1 MQMDKQPSMA
11 RRKAL
16 KAGLGTSV
24 LFMPGLAQVWAQSA
38 GTQKLLQLPKIA
50 LVIGN
55 SGYRSA
61 PLKNPANDAKAI
73 SQALGALGFAVT
85 TRLDASRSGLT
96 NAVNAFVDELAEK
109 KCVGLFYYAG
119 HGIQLGWK
127 NYLLPVDMQVGAI
140 RDVPTQGVE
149 VNALMQGLGKAGNAL
164 NVVILDACRDNP
176 FGSLEGLDQKGL
188 SQMDAPNQ
196 TLLAYA
202 TAPGNVASDG
212 DGDNGLYTENLLRE
226 IKVPEAK
233 LEDVFKRVRLSV
245 RLRSKG
251 AQVPWESTSLEED
264 FWFIPPASV
273 RRVTE
278 SDRDRMYREQL
289 AGFEKAKAENS
300 IAAIEDFLRRY
311 PNGNFSELAQL
322 HLDMLLRREGQ
333 KQVVIA
339 SQQGNPYT
347 KGSIAADSGFKV
359 GDSYSYRSIDPISK
373 VGRSE
378 PELRVVAVETDKV
391 RFGTGLVL
399 DALGNEL
406 ISRAGRAVTVNQL
419 LPGSYEVGRRWSTRY
434 STVSGARNIALDVFM
449 DCRIVAKE
457 CITVPAGSFDAY
469 RIERTGEWVAT
480 VGRGPFRQDTWMAPD
495 VVRLPI
501 ASLYDARAGSFQ
513 LVLER
518 RELES
523 FRQS

>member
-1 MQMDKQPSMA
+1 MDIPPSNA
-11 RRKAL
+11 RRGLL
-16 KAGLGTSV
+16 KAGLGASV
-24 LFMPGLAQVWAQSA
+24 LFAPGLARVWAQSA
-38 GTQKLLQLPKIA
+38 GTLKLLQLPKIA

-61 PLKNPANDAKAI
+61 PLRNPANDAKAI
-73 SQALGALGFAVT
+73 SQALGSLGFAVT
-85 TRLDASRSGLT
+85 TRLDASRTGLS
-96 NAVNAFVDELAEK
+96 NAVISFVDELTEK

-127 NYLLPVDMQVGAI
+127 NYLLPVDMQVNTL
-140 RDVPTQGVE
+140 RDVPVQGVE

-212 DGDNGLYTENLLRE
+212 EGENGLYTENFLRE

-245 RLRSKG
+245 RLKSKG
-251 AQVPWESTSLEED
+251 SQVPWESTSLEED
-264 FWFIPPASV
+264 FWFIPPANI
-273 RRVTE
+273 RRVTD
-278 SDRDRMYREQL
+278 SDRDRLYREQL
-289 AGFEKAKAENS
+289 AAFEKAKAENS
-300 IAAIEDFLRRY
+300 VAAIEDFLRRY

-322 HLDMLLRREGQ
+322 HLDGLLRRQGE
-333 KQVVIA
+333 KQIVIA
-339 SQQGNPYT
+339 PQEGNPYT
-347 KGSIAADSGFKV
+347 KGSAVADTGFKV
-359 GDSYSYRSIDPISK
+359 GDTYAYRSIDPISK
-373 VGRSE
+373 VGQGEPALQVVSVESE
-378 PELRVVAVETDKV
+378 LV
-391 RFGTGLVL
+391 RFGNGMTL
-399 DALGNEL
+399 DRMGNEL
-406 ISRAGRAVTVNQL
+406 VSRAGRSVTPNQM

-434 STVSGARNIALDVFM
+434 STVSGARNVALDVFM
-449 DCRIVAKE
+449 DCRIVSKE
-457 CITVPAGSFDAY
+457 RITVPAGSFEAF
-469 RIERTGEWVAT
+469 RVERRGEWVAT
-480 VGRGPFRQDTWMAPD
+480 VGRGPFRQDAWMAPD

-501 ASLYDARAGSFQ
+501 ATFVDARQGSFQ

-518 RELES
+518 RELVS
-523 FRQS
+523 FKQG